1 MMFRWFDFNQRLNDQ
16 GLIDF
21 ELPQIF
27 YTSIFQHKLK
37 PHILQHDIEANSK
50 QIYAFAR
57 EKKTLFQKILSRNGG
72 ASACACGPKAR
83 PHLLSEIFQ
92 ERSFAVVKV

>member
-27 YTSIFQHKLK
+27 HTSIFQHKLK
-37 PHILQHDIEANSK
+37 PHILRHDIKANSK
-50 QIYAFAR
+50 QHLYFDR
-57 EKKTLFQKILSRNGG
+57 KKKTLFQKSLSKRFKNVFF
-72 ASACACGPKAR
+72 
-83 PHLLSEIFQ
+83 IF
-92 ERSFAVVKV
+92 

>member
-27 YTSIFQHKLK
+27 HTSIFQHKLK
-37 PHILQHDIEANSK
+37 PHILRHDIKANSK
-50 QIYAFAR
+50 QHLYFDR
-57 EKKTLFQKILSRNGG
+57 KKKHFSKKSLSINGG
-72 ASACACGPKAR
+72 GLSARKRLR
-83 PHLLSEIFQ
+83 PHFLKGFFKKVFFS
-92 ERSFAVVKV
+92 VKV

>member
-37 PHILQHDIEANSK
+37 PNILQHDIEANSK
-50 QIYAFAR
+50 QNVSFYL
-57 EKKTLFQKILSRNGG
+57 KKTF
-72 ASACACGPKAR
+72 
-83 PHLLSEIFQ
+83 
-92 ERSFAVVKV
+92 

>member
-27 YTSIFQHKLK
+27 DARIYQRKAK
-37 PHILQHDIEANSK
+37 PHILQRDIEANSK
-50 QIYAFAR
+50 QYPCFYR
-57 EKKTLFQKILSRNGG
+57 KKS
-72 ASACACGPKAR
+72 
-83 PHLLSEIFQ
+83 
-92 ERSFAVVKV
+92 

>member
-27 YTSIFQHKLK
+27 HTSIFQHKLK
-37 PHILQHDIEANSK
+37 PHILRHDIKANSK
-50 QIYAFAR
+50 Q
-57 EKKTLFQKILSRNGG
+57 
-72 ASACACGPKAR
+72 
-83 PHLLSEIFQ
+83 HL
-92 ERSFAVVKV
+92 